1 VRPEFCPRCLLR
13 EAAGTSSA
21 GTPAT
26 PSVRQLGDYDL
37 LEEIARG
44 GMGIVFRARQRS
56 LGRIVAVKI
65 LLGGHFADATA
76 RARFQEEAAAA
87 AALQHPNI
95 VAIHEIG
102 DHEGLPY
109 FSMDYIE
116 GQTLAQLVRDGP
128 LPPHRAAGYV
138 ALIAEAI
145 EYGHRQGVLH
155 RDLKPSNVLVD
166 AFDQPRV
173 TDFGLAK
180 RTSGST
186 PDITLTGQML
196 GTPAYA
202 APEQAGRTGAVG
214 PGSDVYSLGALL
226 YHLITGRSPF
236 QGDTIDAIL
245 RQVASEE
252 PVAPRRLNPSIS
264 RDLETICLKCLEK
277 EATRRYASAGDLA
290 RDLERFLA
298 GEPVLARPVGP
309 LFRLWRWS
317 QRHRSTAALVGTLI
331 VVLASIAIGSTIFA
345 GRIARAEH
353 EAVAAL
359 RKALLN
365 EARALRLGGNV
376 LARDEILNRIEQ
388 ARSLGLEPEE
398 LLRARSEAASA
409 LALPHVTHQDQWSLP
424 PDASPESFWF
434 DPGTKTRFEIVGTN
448 QVRVT
453 SPDGAPQLLNTGTNT
468 VLGIE
473 TVTPNLEFLA
483 LRHVSGIGLWSTR
496 TGMRVFQ
503 GTRSAGAVAFAPNNR
518 VAIVEDANDAL
529 LVVELPSGR
538 LRTRALVSDP
548 IPNGDSGWFNLATSP
563 DGTVIAGGRVRTNV
577 TDVLSAED
585 GRHLTRL
592 SVGEPMTA
600 CAWHPNSP
608 MVATGTRGGRLL
620 LWRYPSLEPDRWTLN
635 FVLPSGGV
643 GAVES
648 LAFEG
653 TGRFLA
659 AGSSSHTLQVTDLQT
674 RRLAFQTP
682 GLARGL
688 QFQSSGNQLGPVID
702 RGRFRQVQFRKSEFL
717 ADRELAVLRGD
728 VLGID
733 LESSAPLAAVFA
745 YSRGVLLHPRA
756 GSELSHINTAG
767 TRALRLHPSGSPL
780 LGVDSRGVS
789 RWEITE
795 PSPETYQVGERWT
808 IVPGRNWAG
817 LAFNRDGSRMALA
830 SPAAGRATL
839 FDDTLTN
846 RLTTVGPHP
855 GTDAVALSPDAR
867 WLATASPQDRR
878 IRIWDTATGKRA
890 LERIAGRRPSGT
902 FSNNGEWFIGTG
914 FQPQLL
920 STADWSARPLPG
932 LDADSEAQVVAFSP
946 DSTLLAVVTGQ
957 HEIQLFRLPE
967 LEPVLILHAGFPSR
981 ITALAIAV
989 GNGSLMIGGNEG
1001 SIRTW
1006 KLDLLRTGLQRLH
1019 LDWSPAPA
1027 PAVAPN
1033 QTNLR
1038 VRMVSQPR

>member
-1 VRPEFCPRCLLR
+1 LP
-13 EAAGTSSA
+13 
-21 GTPAT
+21 

-128 LPPHRAAGYV
+128 LAPQRAAGYV
-138 ALIAEAI
+138 ALIAGAI

-155 RDLKPSNVLVD
+155 RDLKPSNVLID

-186 PDITLTGQML
+186 PDLTLTGQML

-202 APEQAGRTGAVG
+202 APEQACRTGVVG
-214 PGSDVYSLGALL
+214 PRSDVYSLGALL

-245 RQVASEE
+245 RQVAAEE

-264 RDLETICLKCLEK
+264 RDLETLCLKCLEK
-277 EATRRYASAGDLA
+277 ESTRRYASAGDLA

-298 GEPVLARPVGP
+298 GEPVVARPVGP

-317 QRHRSTAALVGTLI
+317 QRHRSTAALVGTLL
-331 VVLASIAIGSTIFA
+331 VVLASIAIGSTLVA

-376 LARDEILNRIEQ
+376 LARDEILGRIEQ
-388 ARSLGLEPEE
+388 ARSLGLQPEE
-398 LLRARSEAASA
+398 QLRARSEAASA
-409 LALPHVTHQDQWSLP
+409 LALPHVTYHDEWTLP
-424 PDASPESFWF
+424 SDASPERFWF
-434 DPGTKTRFEIVGTN
+434 DPGSRTRFEIHSTN
-448 QVRVT
+448 QVRVS
-453 SPDGAPQLLNTGTNT
+453 SPDGASRLLDTGATT
-468 VLGIE
+468 ILGIE

-483 LRHVSGIGLWSTR
+483 LRHSSGIGIWSAI
-496 TGMRVFQ
+496 TGQRVFQ

-518 VAIVEDANDAL
+518 LAIVEDANDAL

-538 LRTRALVSDP
+538 LRTRALVPDP
-548 IPNGDSGWFNLATSP
+548 IPNGDRGWFSLAASP
-563 DGTVIAGGRVRTNV
+563 DGTLIAGGRVRTNV

-600 CAWHPNSP
+600 CAWHPTSP
-608 MVATGTRGGRLL
+608 MVATGTRGGRLM
-620 LWRYPSLEPDRWTLN
+620 LWRYPTLKPAQWTLN
-635 FVLPSGGV
+635 SVLPGGG

-648 LAFEG
+648 LAFDA
-653 TGRFLA
+653 TGHYLA
-659 AGSSSHTLQVTDLQT
+659 AASSSHNLQVTDLQT
-674 RRLAFQTP
+674 RRLTFQTP

-688 QFQSSGNQLGPVID
+688 HFQNSGNQIGPVID
-702 RGRFRQVQFRKSEFL
+702 RGRFRQVEFRKSEYL
-717 ADRELAVLRGD
+717 ADRELPALRGD

-733 LESSAPLAAVFA
+733 LESSAPLVAVFA
-745 YSRGVLLHPRA
+745 YSRGILLHPRN
-756 GSELSHINTAG
+756 GSELTHLNTAG
-767 TRALRLHPSGSPL
+767 TRALRLHPTGSPL
-780 LGVDSRGVS
+780 LAVDFRGIS
-789 RWEITE
+789 RWDITE
-795 PSPETYQVGERWT
+795 QSPGLYEVGERWPL
-808 IVPGRNWAG
+808 VPGPNWAG
-817 LAFNRDGSRMALA
+817 LAFNHDGSRMAIA
-830 SPAAGRATL
+830 NPAAGRATL
-839 FDDTLTN
+839 FDATLTN
-846 RLTTVGPHP
+846 KLTRVGPHP
-855 GTDAVALSPDAR
+855 GTDVVALSPDAR
-867 WLATASPQDRR
+867 WIATASPIDRR
-878 IRIWDTATGKRA
+878 IRIWDATTAVPA

-902 FSNNGEWFIGTG
+902 FSNNGRWFIGTG
-914 FQPQLL
+914 FHPQLL
-920 STADWSARPLPG
+920 STKDWSARSIPG
-932 LDADSEAQVVAFSP
+932 LDAESEALVVAFSP
-946 DSTLLAVVTGQ
+946 DSTLLAVATAQ
-957 HEIQLFRLPE
+957 QEIRLFSLPE

-981 ITALAIAV
+981 ITALGIAV
-989 GNGSLMIGGNEG
+989 GNGSLIIGGNEG

-1006 KLDLLRTGLQRLH
+1006 KLDLLRTGLQRIG
-1019 LDWSPAPA
+1019 LDWSPAPEQ
-1027 PAVAPN
+1027 AVAPD
-1033 QTNLR
+1033 QPGLR
-1038 VRMVSQPR
+1038 ARIVSQPR

>member
-13 EAAGTSSA
+13 EAAGTETTVSQTIPSA
-21 GTPAT
+21 
-26 PSVRQLGDYDL
+26 RQLGDYDL
-37 LEEIARG
+37 LEEVARG

-95 VAIHEIG
+95 VAIHAIG

-145 EYGHRQGVLH
+145 AYGHRQGVLH
-155 RDLKPSNVLVD
+155 RDLKPSNVLID

-180 RTSGST
+180 RTTGST
-186 PDITLTGQML
+186 PDLTLTGQLL

-202 APEQAGRTGAVG
+202 APEQACRIGVVG
-214 PGSDVYSLGALL
+214 PRADVYSLGALL

-236 QGDTIDAIL
+236 QGDTIEAIL

-309 LFRLWRWS
+309 VFRLWRWS
-317 QRHRSTAALVGTLI
+317 QRHRSTAALLGTLL
-331 VVLASIAIGSTIFA
+331 VVFASIAIGSTVFA

-353 EAVAAL
+353 EAIAAL

-376 LARDEILNRIEQ
+376 MARGEIIGRIEQ
-388 ARSLGLEPEE
+388 ARTLGLQPEE
-398 LLRARSEAASA
+398 ALRARSEATSA
-409 LALPHVTHQDQWSLP
+409 LALPHVTYLDQWSLP
-424 PDASPESFWF
+424 PDASPERFWF
-434 DPGTKTRFEIVGTN
+434 DPASRTRIEIHGTN

-453 SPDGAPQLLNTGTNT
+453 SPDGASRLLDTGKTT
-468 VLGIE
+468 ILGIE

-483 LRHVSGIGLWSTR
+483 LRHSSGIGIWSAS
-496 TGMRVFQ
+496 TGQRVFQ

-518 VAIVEDANDAL
+518 LAIVEDDNDAL

-538 LRTRALVSDP
+538 LRTRALVPDP
-548 IPNGDSGWFNLATSP
+548 IPNGDRGWFSLATSP
-563 DGTVIAGGRVRTNV
+563 DGTLIAGGRVRTNV
-577 TDVLSAED
+577 TDVLSADD
-585 GRHLTRL
+585 GRHVTRL
-592 SVGEPMTA
+592 SVGEPMTS
-600 CAWHPNSP
+600 CAWHPASP
-608 MVATGTRGGRLL
+608 MVATGTRGGRLMF
-620 LWRYPSLEPDRWTLN
+620 WRYPSREPAQWTLN
-635 FVLPSGGV
+635 GVLPGGG

-648 LAFEG
+648 LAFDA
-653 TGRFLA
+653 TGHYLA
-659 AGSSSHTLQVTDLQT
+659 AGSSSHTLQVTDLRT
-674 RRLAFQTP
+674 RRLVFQIP

-688 QFQSSGNQLGPVID
+688 HFQASGNQIGPVID
-702 RGRFRQVQFRKSEFL
+702 RGRFRQVEFRKSEFL
-717 ADRELAVLRGD
+717 ADRELPVLRGD

-733 LESSAPLAAVFA
+733 LESTTPMAAVFA
-745 YSRGVLLHPRA
+745 YSRGALLHPRF
-756 GSELSHINTAG
+756 GSELTHLNTAG
-767 TRALRLHPSGSPL
+767 TRALRLHPSGSAVL
-780 LGVDSRGVS
+780 AVDHRGVS
-789 RWEITE
+789 RWAITQV
-795 PSPETYQVGERWT
+795 SPELYEVGERWP
-808 IVPGRNWAG
+808 IVPGPHWAG
-817 LAFNRDGSRMALA
+817 LAFNHDGSRMAIA
-830 SPAAGRATL
+830 NPTTGRATL
-839 FDDTLTN
+839 FDATLTN
-846 RLTTVGPHP
+846 QLISVGPHP
-855 GTDAVALSPDAR
+855 GTDVVALSPDAR
-867 WLATASPQDRR
+867 WIATASPIDRR
-878 IRIWDTATGKRA
+878 IRIWDATTAESA
-890 LERIAGRRPSGT
+890 LERISGRRPSGT
-902 FSNNGEWFIGTG
+902 FSNSGRWFIGTG
-914 FQPQLL
+914 IHPQLL
-920 STADWSARPLPG
+920 NTTDWSARPIPG
-932 LDADSEAQVVAFSP
+932 FDADSEAQVVAFSP
-946 DSTLLAVVTGQ
+946 DSTLLAVATAQ
-957 HEIQLFRLPE
+957 QEIRLFSLPE

-981 ITALAIAV
+981 ITALGIAV
-989 GNGSLMIGGNEG
+989 GNGSLIVGGNEG

-1006 KLDLLRTGLQRLH
+1006 KLDLLRTGLQRIA
-1019 LDWSPAPA
+1019 LDWAPA
-1027 PAVAPN
+1027 PEHALTPD
-1033 QTNLR
+1033 QPGLR
-1038 VRMVSQPR
+1038 ARIVSQPR